1 MNGREWLQR
10 SRQLSLNWRQSNQTP
25 LNSAEVSIM
34 YCTIVEVCM
43 WVCVD
48 GEGVSLGRGE
58 VERCVEDLREK
69 AQQLLEAQHLLS
81 YLNHLQHIMK
91 LWFAKYRGKN

>member
-1 MNGREWLQR
+1 
-10 SRQLSLNWRQSNQTP
+10 
-25 LNSAEVSIM
+25 
-34 YCTIVEVCM
+34 M

-69 AQQLLEAQHLLS
+69 AQQLLEAQHRLS

-91 LWFAKYRGKN
+91 LWFAKYRGKKIDKIEKHFFQFQNRGGTVARWGPI